1 MERSALGLKI
11 PEGMRD
17 RLPEELAL
25 LEELERKGIDLLKSW
40 SYKKVLTP
48 ALEYKACVEPDPNQ
62 PDDLYKFFDKE
73 GQILTL
79 RPEFTTPI
87 ARMLTTR
94 KTEESLPYRLCYSG
108 DVFRNNPSRYREFRQ
123 IGVEL
128 VGSGF
133 DIADAEV
140 IALAVEL
147 MRTLQVGNFQLNLG
161 HMGIFTGLVEEFK
174 IEEALR
180 LELEDGIAR
189 KDMVKLEKTVSQ
201 SDLPDLCK
209 QFILSMPHLTGK
221 EDVLDKLESWCKIGT
236 IRRAVEALRTIS
248 VFLKEYGVK
257 NSVLIDLGIL
267 RGFSYYTGVIFEG
280 YIPGIGVPILEGGRY
295 DGLYADFGR
304 NLPATGFAVNLDMV
318 AEQIEEFEQSSVDVL
333 VFGQSPGEV
342 IKRTRELR
350 RSGKKVEM
358 ALDFIS
364 EQDALRLASQKGI
377 VDVENVTRFQIRPKV

>member
-1 MERSALGLKI
+1 
-11 PEGMRD
+11 
-17 RLPEELAL
+17 
-25 LEELERKGIDLLKSW
+25 
-40 SYKKVLTP
+40 
-48 ALEYKACVEPDPNQ
+48 
-62 PDDLYKFFDKE
+62 
-73 GQILTL
+73 
-79 RPEFTTPI
+79 
-87 ARMLTTR
+87 
-94 KTEESLPYRLCYSG
+94 
-108 DVFRNNPSRYREFRQ
+108 
-123 IGVEL
+123 
-128 VGSGF
+128 
-133 DIADAEV
+133 
-140 IALAVEL
+140 
-147 MRTLQVGNFQLNLG
+147 
-161 HMGIFTGLVEEFK
+161 MGIFTGLVEEFK

-221 EDVLDKLESWCKIGT
+221 EDVLDKLDSWCGIGT

-257 NSVLIDLGIL
+257 NSVQVDLGIL

-295 DGLYADFGR
+295 DCLYDDFGR
-304 NLPATGFAVNLDMV
+304 NLPATGFAVNLDMA

-350 RSGKKVEM
+350 KSGKKVEM

-377 VDVENVTRFQIRPKV
+377 VDVENVTKFQIRPKV